1 MKTLRDWPSNM
12 SKKWA
17 LITGATVGIG
27 ECFTRVLAA
36 EGFNLVINARSA
48 DKLEERATSL
58 REKFNIEV
66 VVLSADLATECEKV
80 EKYIVEH
87 EIEVLVNNAG
97 FGLNQSFIASDIVD
111 EERVLDV
118 LVRAPMRLMHA
129 VLPQMKKRDSG
140 VVLNV
145 SSTAAFIAG
154 GHYSAAKSYLTVMSE
169 SLHTQLLPTNV
180 TVTSLNPGFVRTEF
194 HQRAGM
200 KMGAIPQFMW
210 LDGDFLVRKAWED
223 AKKGKAISIPG
234 WQYKILRAI
243 IAAAPRSTVRK
254 MGMTLRTKQR

>member
-1 MKTLRDWPSNM
+1 M
-12 SKKWA
+12 KKWA

-27 ECFTRVLAA
+27 DCFARLLAA
-36 EGFNLVINARSA
+36 EGYNLVINARSL
-48 DKLEERATSL
+48 DKLNERAEFL
-58 REKFNIEV
+58 RKSYGIEV
-66 VVLSADLATECEKV
+66 DVLAADLATECEKV
-80 EKYIVEH
+80 EQYIASH
-87 EIEVLVNNAG
+87 EIEVVINNAG
-97 FGLNQSFIASDIVD
+97 FGLNQSFLASSIED

-129 VLPQMKKRDSG
+129 VLPQMKKRNSG

-169 SLHTQLLPTNV
+169 SLHTQLLPTGVNV
-180 TVTSLNPGFVRTEF
+180 ISLNPGFVHTEF

-200 KMGAIPQFMW
+200 KMGAIPNFMW
-210 LDGDFLVRKAWED
+210 LDGDFLVKQAWAD

-234 WQYKILRAI
+234 WQYKLLRFI
-243 IAAAPRSTVRK
+243 INIVPRSTVRK
-254 MGMTLRTKQR
+254 MGMSLRTKQR